1 MQVANHSLIQ
11 HLDLLAGSLAL
22 DEEFR
27 QEFSRDRLGAIQR
40 FNAEFAPRYRQRPI
54 ELTESEKKL
63 VNALNARS
71 VDEFISLLAVITGG
85 LRLPRS
91 LTA

>member
-1 MQVANHSLIQ
+1 MTNPSFIQ

-22 DEEFR
+22 DDEFR
-27 QEFSRDRLGAIQR
+27 QEFSLDRLGAIQR

-63 VNALNARS
+63 INALNARN
-71 VDEFISLLAVITGG
+71 VDEFISLLAVITEGAG
-85 LRLPRS
+85 YSGS
-91 LTA
+91 LSA